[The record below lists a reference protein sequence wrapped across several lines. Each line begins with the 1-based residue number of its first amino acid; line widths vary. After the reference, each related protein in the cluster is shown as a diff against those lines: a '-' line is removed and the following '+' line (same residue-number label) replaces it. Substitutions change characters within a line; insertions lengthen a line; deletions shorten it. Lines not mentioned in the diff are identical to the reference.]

1 MSVVCVIPARGGSKG
16 LPRKNV
22 MLVNNQ
28 PLISY
33 TIKQALESIVDHVYV
48 STEDAEIAS
57 ISKQYGA
64 SIIERPMD
72 IAQDDTT
79 TEAVLSHAIH
89 TIEQNDTVDVFVFLS
104 CTQPH
109 RQISWINTCV
119 ERVKYDGY
127 DSAFVGYKTH
137 KNYWKDGKKLWWEQY
152 SNRQTRVP
160 VIQENTGTACASKP
174 SIIRRGERIAGK
186 MYIHEVDE
194 YNLDIHDELDI
205 RIAELI
211 LK

>member
-16 LPRKNV
+16 LFRKNV
-22 MLVNNQ
+22 TPVNNK

-33 TIKQALESIVDHVYV
+33 TIDQALESIIDHVYV
-48 STEDAEIAS
+48 STEDAEIAD
-57 ISKQYGA
+57 ISRQCGA
-64 SIIERPMD
+64 KIIDRPID

-79 TEAVLSHAIH
+79 TEAVLAHAIH

-109 RQISWINTCV
+109 RHVSWINTCV

-137 KNYWKDGKKLWWEQY
+137 KNYWKDGKKLWWERY

-160 VIQENTGTACASKP
+160 VIQENTGSACASKP

-186 MYIHEVDE
+186 MYIHEVEE

-205 RIAELI
+205 QIAELI
-211 LK
+211 LR